1 VAIDESRNGKAS
13 GIQLVQVEGF
23 LEVARRGSVSR
34 AAEALFI
41 TQPTL
46 TARLHGLE
54 RELGT
59 PLFLRTPHGMRL
71 TDAGRA
77 WVPFAERALRAL
89 VDGRDALEQVKTAS
103 AGHLM
108 IAAAPAVSTYV
119 LPGLLERFVA
129 AHPRV
134 EVSVRTGHSEDVLEL
149 VLRDEVQIGLGRAIR
164 HPDIELRPFHTEEL
178 VLVCAP
184 AHPFTHRKNVAMSEV
199 ANEKLIMFDRTS
211 SYYEITQGAFLS
223 AGVKLRG
230 LMELDS
236 IEAAKKMVERGLGVA
251 LLPRTAVEREVQ
263 GKMLRAI
270 PMSDAPPMHNTI
282 VAYRRRDAGKPE
294 GIVAAF
300 LTLIGTHD

>member
-1 VAIDESRNGKAS
+1 MAIDESRSKAS

-54 RELGT
+54 RELGSA
-59 PLFLRTPHGMRL
+59 LFLRTPHGMRL

-89 VDGRDALEQVKTAS
+89 VEGRDALEQVMSAS

-108 IAAAPAVSTYV
+108 LAAAPAVSTYV
-119 LPGLLERFVA
+119 LPELLERFVA
-129 AHPRV
+129 EHPRV
-134 EVSVRTGHSEDVLEL
+134 EVSVRTGHSEDVVDL

-184 AHPFTHRKNVAMSEV
+184 EHAFTKREDVPMADVA
-199 ANEKLIMFDRTS
+199 AQKLIMFDRTS

-223 AGVKLRG
+223 SGVKPRG

-236 IEAAKKMVERGLGVA
+236 IEAAKKMVERSLGVA
-251 LLPRTAVEREVQ
+251 LLPGSAVAREVA
-263 GKMLRAI
+263 GGTLCVVRMK
-270 PMSDAPPMHNTI
+270 DAPPMHNSI
-282 VAYRRRDAGKPE
+282 VAYRRRDAGPPE

-300 LTLIGTHD
+300 LTLLETRD

>member
-1 VAIDESRNGKAS
+1 MAIDESRNGRPN

-46 TARLHGLE
+46 TARLQGLE

-77 WVPFAERALRAL
+77 WIPFAERALRAL
-89 VDGRDALEQVKTAS
+89 VDGRDALEQVMKAS

-108 IAAAPAVSTYV
+108 VASSPAVSTYV
-119 LPGLLERFVA
+119 LPELLERFVA
-129 AHPRV
+129 EHPRV
-134 EVSVRTGHSEDVLEL
+134 EVSVRTGHSEYVVEL
-149 VLRDEVQIGLGRAIR
+149 VLRDEVQVGLGRAIH
-164 HPDIELRPFHTEEL
+164 HPDLELRPFHTEEL

-184 AHPFTHRKNVAMSEV
+184 DHPFTKRQSVAMADV
-199 ANEKLIMFDRTS
+199 AGQRPIMFDRTS
-211 SYYEITQGAFLS
+211 SYYEITQAAFLS
-223 AGVKLRG
+223 AGVSLRG
-230 LMELDS
+230 AMELDS
-236 IEAAKKMVERGLGVA
+236 IEATKKMVERGLGIA
-251 LLPRTAVEREVQ
+251 LLPQTAVAREVA
-263 GKMLRAI
+263 GKTLCVVKMK
-270 PMSDAPPMHNTI
+270 DAPPMQNTI
-282 VAYRRRDAGKPE
+282 VAFRRRDSGEPT

-300 LTLIGTHD
+300 LELLEAN

>member
-1 VAIDESRNGKAS
+1 MAIEESRTSKPS

-59 PLFLRTPHGMRL
+59 PLFLRTSQGMRL

-77 WVPFAERALRAL
+77 WIPFAERALRAL
-89 VDGRDALEQVKTAS
+89 IDGRDALDQVKSAS
-103 AGHLM
+103 AGHLLV
-108 IAAAPAVSTYV
+108 AAAPAVSTYL
-119 LPGLLERFVA
+119 LPELLERFVA
-129 AHPRV
+129 EHPRV
-134 EVSVRTGHSEDVLEL
+134 EVSVRTGHSEDVVDL

-164 HPDIELRPFHTEEL
+164 HPDLELRPFHTEDL

-184 AHPFTHRKNVAMSEV
+184 EHPFTKQRAVQMAEV
-199 ANEKLIMFDRTS
+199 ANQKLIMFDRTS

-223 AGVKLRG
+223 AGVSLRG
-230 LMELDS
+230 LMDLDS

-251 LLPRTAVEREVQ
+251 LLPATAVAREVE
-263 GKMLRAI
+263 GGTLCVVRME
-270 PMSDAPPMHNTI
+270 DAPPMQNTI
-282 VAYRRRDAGKPE
+282 VAFRRRDAGRPE

-300 LTLIGTHD
+300 LELLEAR